1 MSPSPGADA
10 TSELAFELPAKPTL
24 TPTLANALLV
34 AIKNSAPEQEA
45 SAGAVAGSC
54 HRPVIAS

>member
-34 AIKNSAPEQEA
+34 AIKNSEPQEMP
-45 SAGAVAGSC
+45 SADAVSGSC